1 MSSVYGASRIFILS
15 LARRLPK
22 SCSFVGFD
30 ISGDQFPIHE
40 SIPENVSFRV
50 ADAMGEP
57 PIKLLE
63 KFDIVHLRL
72 FFCVVDKNDPLPAFN
87 FCLKLL
93 SNTIPSSLFP
103 SPVTW
108 SVNHYFCSIPH

>member
-1 MSSVYGASRIFILS
+1 M
-15 LARRLPK
+15 P
-22 SCSFVGFD
+22 
-30 ISGDQFPIHE
+30 E

-57 PIKLLE
+57 PVDLLG

-93 SNTIPSSLFP
+93 SNTHVHSISLPHPLVLFDSFFIPR
-103 SPVTW
+103 
-108 SVNHYFCSIPH
+108 